1 METLTFEEKH
11 KQREIEALEQLDDE
25 TLEQLRSDAMANHEA
40 IGQLIA
46 NITRIQDERAHEVLF

>member
-46 NITRIQDERAHEVLF
+46 NITCIQDERAHKVLF

>member
-25 TLEQLRSDAMANHEA
+25 TLEQLMSDAMANREA
-40 IGQLIA
+40 IEQLIT
-46 NITRIQDERAHEVLF
+46 NITLIQDERAHEVLF